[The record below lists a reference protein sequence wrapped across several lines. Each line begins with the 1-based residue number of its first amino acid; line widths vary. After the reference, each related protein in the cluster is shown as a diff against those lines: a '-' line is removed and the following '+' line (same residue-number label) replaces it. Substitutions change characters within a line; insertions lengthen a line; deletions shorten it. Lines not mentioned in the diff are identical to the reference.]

1 MLAADSLYDLH
12 SYEEAATAYEKVYFF
27 SQNTNEKVNA
37 LFRRADCFKSLK
49 RNFEA
54 YKGLIRVLQFE
65 LNDSAKCAAQY
76 ELALNLFLAK
86 YYNDAEKFCGRNRS
100 LPVNTNEYKKSLL
113 LHGLALNELNDYN
126 AASLKFA
133 EYNACGIYSPA
144 EKDSL
149 DKLVSIQYR
158 KKNLPKLKS
167 LRKAR
172 RLSKCIPGAGLF
184 YAGKPGKAILNIS
197 LQLMAVA
204 YTGANAYF
212 GNYVTAAT
220 AGLFMVRSFY
230 TGGVN
235 QLNEIVPKVNYKRS
249 RKFNDEFR
257 KLYLTKIKNYHAD

>member
-1 MLAADSLYDLH
+1 MLFADSLFDLH
-12 SYEEAATAYEKVYFF
+12 SYEASATAYEKVFFF

-37 LFRRADCFKSLK
+37 LFRRADCFKILN
-49 RNFEA
+49 RNYEA
-54 YKGLIRVLQFE
+54 YKSLVRVLQFE

-86 YYNDAEKFCGRNRS
+86 YYHDADKFCARNRS
-100 LPVNTNEYKKSLL
+100 LPVNTEEYKRSLL
-113 LHGLALNELNDYN
+113 LHGLILNELNDYS
-126 AASLKFA
+126 AASLKFT
-133 EYNACGIYSPA
+133 EYNASGIFLPA
-144 EKDSL
+144 QKDSL
-149 DKLVSIQYR
+149 NDLVSVQYR

-172 RLSKCIPGAGLF
+172 RLSKCLPGAGLF

-204 YTGANAYF
+204 YTAGNAYF
-212 GNYVTAAT
+212 GNYVTAAS

-230 TGGVN
+230 SGGVN
-235 QLNEIVPKVNYKRS
+235 QLNEVVPKVNYKRS

-257 KLYLTKIKNYHAD
+257 KVYLKQIKKYHAD